1 MNTHLV
7 YGLRSMK
14 EDEYKYIGKS
24 SSGLERPKTH
34 LTYSHNESV
43 RIWVDELKS
52 EGYFPI
58 IDVIEECDENTIDDT
73 ERKWIN
79 YYVDQGN
86 ELFNIQR
93 YLGRDIG
100 KLKKE
105 VDSEKELLINELND
119 IKLKRQI
126 ITDLGLLI
134 KTRRKVLNITQK
146 DLSEM
151 VGITFKSISEIE
163 LNQRNPTLDTITK
176 ILDVLGY
183 EINFTIKS
191 IN

>member
-1 MNTHLV
+1 MNTHLI

-14 EDEYKYIGKS
+14 EDGYKYIGKS

-79 YYVDQGN
+79 HYIEEGN
-86 ELFNIQR
+86 ELFNVQR
-93 YLGRDIG
+93 YLGKDID
-100 KLKKE
+100 KLKKD
-105 VDSEKELLINELND
+105 VDTERGLLINELND
-119 IKLKRQI
+119 IKLKRQM
-126 ITDLGLLI
+126 TSNLGLFI

-146 DLSEM
+146 DLSEI

-163 LNQRNPTLDTITK
+163 LEQRNPTLGTVNK
-176 ILDVLGY
+176 ILDVLGC
-183 EINFTIKS
+183 EINYTIKTK
-191 IN
+191 

>member
-1 MNTHLV
+1 MNTHLI

-14 EDEYKYIGKS
+14 EDGYKYIGKS

-73 ERKWIN
+73 ERKWIIH
-79 YYVDQGN
+79 YIEEGN
-86 ELFNIQR
+86 ELFNVQR
-93 YLGRDIG
+93 YLGKDID
-100 KLKKE
+100 KLKKD
-105 VDSEKELLINELND
+105 VDMERGLLINELND

-126 ITDLGLLI
+126 TSNLGLLI
-134 KTRRKVLNITQK
+134 KTRRKVLKITQR
-146 DLSEM
+146 DLSEIAG
-151 VGITFKSISEIE
+151 VTFKSISEIE
-163 LNQRNPTLDTITK
+163 LEQRNPTLDTVNK
-176 ILDVLGY
+176 ILNVLGC
-183 EINFTIKS
+183 EINYTIKTC
-191 IN
+191 